1 MGGIKGRGW
10 RADCAGMWP
19 WSKRT
24 FETSENGATCER
36 AERVQTAVVSCA
48 MGPIVDISRSG
59 MSIRVQRA
67 TLLSVGTEM
76 EIELNAPTDS
86 MSVRIRVVR
95 VQATGG
101 GRHEIAMEFVGMSEE
116 DRVAVENLARHGKRR
131 ASGVFSSEEKREKLI
146 EALRMPDYYQT
157 LGLTP
162 CATEEEIHK
171 AYRVLARKYHPD
183 VCHEEGAQQR
193 FCAINDAHDTLGE
206 AEKRAGYD
214 AMYAMR
220 LAG

>member
-1 MGGIKGRGW
+1 
-10 RADCAGMWP
+10 MWP

-36 AERVQTAVVSCA
+36 AERMQTAVVSCA
-48 MGPIVDISRSG
+48 IGPIVDISRSG
-59 MSIRVQRA
+59 MSVRAQRA
-67 TLLSVGTEM
+67 MGLAVGTEM
-76 EIELNAPTDS
+76 DVELNAPTDC
-86 MSVRIRVVR
+86 MSVRMRVVR
-95 VQATGG
+95 VRPIGG
-101 GRHEIAMEFVGMSEE
+101 GRYEIAMEFLRMTEE

-131 ASGVFSSEEKREKLI
+131 AASVFSSGEKREKLI
-146 EALRMPDYYQT
+146 EALRMPDYYQV
-157 LGLTP
+157 LGVTP
-162 CATEEEIHK
+162 RATEEEIHK

-183 VCHEEGAQQR
+183 VCREEGAQQR

-220 LAG
+220 SAA